1 MRRAV
6 VSASLAC
13 LVAAWPSVAQAQRPY
28 EHARFHDVITFPG
41 EECGIPVE
49 NELTLSVHL
58 LVREVRG
65 SDGQAYLGMENI
77 RATQVVTNPAN
88 DRWFVI
94 RRVGTSKEVK
104 ATHVEGN
111 VWAFHL
117 QETGVFKLIDSDGK
131 LVLQDRG
138 RITRTGYFDTLGDGK
153 PGGKLLFEEFTGMHG
168 KFPLFDEDVACP
180 AITGLIG

>member
-1 MRRAV
+1 MGA
-6 VSASLAC
+6 ALAC
-13 LVAAWPSVAQAQRPY
+13 VVAAWPGTALAQRPY

-58 LVREVRG
+58 LLREVRG
-65 SDGQAYLGMENI
+65 SDGQAYLGKENI
-77 RATQVVTNPAN
+77 HARQVVTNPAN
-88 DRWFVI
+88 DRWLVLE
-94 RRVGTSKEVK
+94 RAGTSKEVK

-138 RITRTGYFDTLGDGK
+138 RLTRTGYFDTLGDGR
-153 PGGKLLFEEFTGMHG
+153 PGGTLLYEEFTGMHG
-168 KFPLFDEDVACP
+168 KFPLFDEDIACE
-180 AITGLIG
+180 AITELIG